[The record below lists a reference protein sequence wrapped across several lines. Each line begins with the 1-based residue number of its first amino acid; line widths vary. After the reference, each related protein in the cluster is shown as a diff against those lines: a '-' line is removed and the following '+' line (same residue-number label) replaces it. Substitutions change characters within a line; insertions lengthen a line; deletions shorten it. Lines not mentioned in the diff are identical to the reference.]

1 MDKNNLLIL
10 FFNQFYIIFIILFLY
25 IFEYISLIQIIIGYL
40 ILCIYY
46 RLTSETEIY
55 FSKKNQL
62 IVSSLEKCPSI
73 ISKNYKPPFFFP
85 INPLQLINLSRSIIK
100 PKEKIKV
107 NREYI
112 GNEGIVLDW
121 IEYEGIETKN
131 KPIFIIFPGLTGG
144 VNDAYVMNITDSAIK
159 NGFNVVI
166 YQMRLLTNKFSLPN
180 NKPQF
185 FLIEDIDFAI
195 DSIRNKFGNNIK
207 IYAIGFSYGSN
218 QLVKYLGEKNYKNKK
233 ISAAVSISN
242 PFDFIPC
249 TRYSQDKF
257 YDRILLSFLQRVY
270 KETKNN
276 LLKYDFIK
284 EKSDLIEN
292 TLSLNEFDRYYTA
305 KIFGFKTPS
314 EYYRN
319 VSCFNSIKNIN
330 IPLLC
335 INALDDQI
343 TCKYGIPYDDILL
356 NDFIVLVTTKLGSHI
371 CFLENNGFFGVKQW
385 IVKPSIEFVNVFKNL
400 DCVEN

>member
-1 MDKNNLLIL
+1 MDENNILIL

-25 IFEYISLIQIIIGYL
+25 IIKYISIIQIIIGYL

-46 RLTSETEIY
+46 RLTSTTEIY
-55 FSKKNQL
+55 YSKKNKL
-62 IVSSLEKCPSI
+62 ITSSLQKCPSL

-100 PKEKIKV
+100 SKEKIKI

-166 YQMRLLTNKFSLPN
+166 YQMRILNNKFSLPK

-195 DSIRNKFGNNIK
+195 DSIRNKYGNNIK
-207 IYAIGFSYGSN
+207 IYAIGYSYGSN
-218 QLVKYLGEKNYKNKK
+218 QLVKYLGEKNYINKK
-233 ISAAVSISN
+233 ISAAISISN
-242 PFDFIPC
+242 PFDFIIC
-249 TRYSQDKF
+249 TRHSLNKF
-257 YDRILLSFLQRVY
+257 YDRILLSFLQKVY

-284 EKSDLIEN
+284 EKSDIIEN
-292 TLSLNEFDRYYTA
+292 TISLNEFDRYFTSQ
-305 KIFGFKTPS
+305 ILGFKNPS
-314 EYYRN
+314 DYYRN
-319 VSCFNSIKNIN
+319 VSCFYGIKNIN

-343 TCKYGIPYDDILL
+343 TCKYGIPYDDIFL

-371 CFLENNGFFGVKQW
+371 CFLESDGIFGVKQW
-385 IVKPSIEFVNVFKNL
+385 IVKPCIEFVNAFKNL
-400 DCVEN
+400 DWCDN